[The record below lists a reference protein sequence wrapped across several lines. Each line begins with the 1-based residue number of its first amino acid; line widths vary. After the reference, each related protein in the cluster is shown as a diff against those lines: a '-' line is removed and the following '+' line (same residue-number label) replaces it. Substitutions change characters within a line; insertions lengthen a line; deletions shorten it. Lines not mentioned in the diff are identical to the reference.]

1 MKLRSYSARRDPDL
15 LAYLDYLNEVKA
27 MYPSCTL
34 ALTKGQNRFY
44 DYLQRRFDY
53 TPIPIR
59 VGTTHF
65 DERQGHHTVDKSFSP
80 RLARAE
86 PGVIVQTIRDGFKR
100 GEEIVQFA
108 EVVSN
113 QPAASWLRRIKKVRP
128 GRYYVEIQTTVPLAI
143 ERLIDEATGHFRIID
158 LIYSILAI
166 MQSQMSNG
174 HSLATNLQRYADS
187 SIQLSQLADSIYGQ
201 LRTAQLDP
209 LRLRY
214 ARRDAPADKHFNFI
228 VLGADVALDATREI
242 ILKQATDQSVHTY
255 FVPPD
260 VEWLK
265 TCLQRLREMDDQIC
279 DALAKGIAT
288 LLTNLA
294 FASDLL
300 VEHTSS
306 KIELRSPDETSE
318 QELTPERIATELIPY
333 LCAVADIQCIIDKA
347 RKQESNEVII
357 TSITKGS
364 FSVGFQGGKDVLDL
378 ILSLI
383 IPWRKAHAKEIARL
397 KEEKMKLDQEK
408 LRAETRQID
417 AQTNE
422 TNARA
427 AKERQEACKIFL
439 ENSQLQQA
447 LENGLAAKMA
457 EEIHGPEWHN
467 LRRRETGKDQ
477 IATAIS
483 NSHDEK

>member
-1 MKLRSYSARRDPDL
+1 LYTSPYERS
-15 LAYLDYLNEVKA
+15 EQV
-27 MYPSCTL
+27 
-34 ALTKGQNRFY
+34 Y

-187 SIQLSQLADSIYGQ
+187 SIQLSQLGLHLRAVKDSPTIHYGFDMHAVT
-201 LRTAQLDP
+201 LLYKRS
-209 LRLRY
+209 
-214 ARRDAPADKHFNFI
+214 FI
-228 VLGADVALDATREI
+228 VLGAVALDPEI
-242 ILKQATDQSVHTY
+242 ILKQLPTKVYILT
-255 FVPPD
+255 VPPD

-265 TCLQRLREMDDQIC
+265 HVAATRDGRQIC

-294 FASDLL
+294 FVRSVSHTL
-300 VEHTSS
+300 VP
-306 KIELRSPDETSE
+306 R
-318 QELTPERIATELIPY
+318 
-333 LCAVADIQCIIDKA
+333 
-347 RKQESNEVII
+347 
-357 TSITKGS
+357 
-364 FSVGFQGGKDVLDL
+364 
-378 ILSLI
+378 
-383 IPWRKAHAKEIARL
+383 
-397 KEEKMKLDQEK
+397 
-408 LRAETRQID
+408 
-417 AQTNE
+417 
-422 TNARA
+422 
-427 AKERQEACKIFL
+427 
-439 ENSQLQQA
+439 
-447 LENGLAAKMA
+447 
-457 EEIHGPEWHN
+457 
-467 LRRRETGKDQ
+467 
-477 IATAIS
+477 
-483 NSHDEK
+483 